1 MNIIKKTIL
10 LLSILIVSSTVF
22 SQEQSVYGNQSEKN
36 SIYGT
41 IGFNPGE
48 FYIPLC
54 LNFERNIYDVGFAE
68 FNGRTGIGFW
78 LDWTEKG
85 IDFPIT
91 GQIVFFKKSSHIEI
105 GIGAQ
110 YIYDFADNMTG
121 LSHLL
126 NLAYRFQK
134 PKGKFLFKIGIEK
147 NKWTVY
153 PFISTGYAF

>member
-1 MNIIKKTIL
+1 A
-10 LLSILIVSSTVF
+10 F

-36 SIYGT
+36 SIYGI

-48 FYIPLC
+48 FYIPLSVNYEYT
-54 LNFERNIYDVGFAE
+54 LYNVGFAKI
-68 FNGRTGIGFW
+68 NGRTGIGFW
-78 LDWTEKG
+78 LYWTEKG

-91 GQIVFFKKSSHIEI
+91 GQIVFLKKSSHIEI

-126 NLAYRFQK
+126 NIAYRYQK
-134 PKGKFLFKIGIEK
+134 SDGKFLFKIGIEK
-147 NKWTVY
+147 NKWLAY